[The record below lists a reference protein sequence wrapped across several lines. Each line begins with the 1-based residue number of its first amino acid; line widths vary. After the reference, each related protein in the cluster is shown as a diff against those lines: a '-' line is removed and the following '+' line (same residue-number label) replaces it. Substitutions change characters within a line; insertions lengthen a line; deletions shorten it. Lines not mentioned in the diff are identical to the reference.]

1 MAPRFFP
8 GRHLGL
14 GSRKEGVEV
23 TSLNGAASMLNTA
36 WRNRV
41 FYLFLLPMLILVS
54 VFGVFPILMSM
65 QMSLTDSGTSLS
77 GNPTYIWL
85 ENYRTIFSDPYFID
99 SLATTV
105 GFTVVIVPVSLLISL
120 AIALLITGKT
130 IRRGS
135 IFFRLAVFIPVVAPI
150 MATSVIWKWMYNA
163 DFGAVNEIL
172 SLVGMPDFAGL
183 SRPGTALL
191 SLGVFEVWKHIGLYI
206 VVFATNM
213 QLIDN
218 EMYEAAYIE
227 GANYPQRTW
236 YITIPE
242 LRPALSLNLVYATIQ
257 FLKTFTSA
265 LVMTRGGPNFA
276 TNFVSHYAYT
286 RFRIAEYGEAT
297 AMGTVLFVIVVL
309 ITLFARRLTSTT
321 EGRAV

>member
-1 MAPRFFP
+1 M
-8 GRHLGL
+8 
-14 GSRKEGVEV
+14 

>member
-1 MAPRFFP
+1 VNP
-8 GRHLGL
+8 GSGL
-14 GSRKEGVEV
+14 IGW
-23 TSLNGAASMLNTA
+23 AALV

-41 FYLFLLPMLILVS
+41 FYLFLLPMFALVT
-54 VFGVFPILMSM
+54 VFGVFPIGMSI

-77 GNPTYIWL
+77 GNPAYVWL
-85 ENYRTIFSDPYFID
+85 DNYRKIFSDPYFID
-99 SLATTV
+99 SLRTTV
-105 GFTVVIVPVSLLISL
+105 GFTLAIVPMSIALSLC
-120 AIALLITGKT
+120 IALLLSGRTV
-130 IRRGS
+130 RRGS
-135 IFFRLAVFIPVVAPI
+135 VFFRLAVFIPVVAPI

-163 DFGAVNEIL
+163 DFGAVNELLALLGI
-172 SLVGMPDFAGL
+172 PDFAGL
-183 SRPGTALL
+183 ARPGTALL
-191 SLGVFEVWKHIGLYI
+191 SLGIFEVWKHVGLYTVI
-206 VVFATNM
+206 FATNM
-213 QLIDN
+213 QLIDR
-218 EMYEAAYIE
+218 EMYEAAYLE

-297 AMGTVLFVIVVL
+297 AMGTVLFGIVIL
-309 ITLFARRLTSTT
+309 IALLARRLTSST
-321 EGRAV
+321 ERIGV

>member
-1 MAPRFFP
+1 
-8 GRHLGL
+8 
-14 GSRKEGVEV
+14 
-23 TSLNGAASMLNTA
+23 MLNTA

>member
-1 MAPRFFP
+1 MRP
-8 GRHLGL
+8 L
-14 GSRKEGVEV
+14 S
-23 TSLNGAASMLNTA
+23 GATTLVHTF

-41 FYLFLLPMLILVS
+41 FYLFLLPMLILVT
-54 VFGVFPILMSM
+54 VFGVLPILMSM

-99 SLATTV
+99 SLGTTV
-105 GFTVVIVPVSLLISL
+105 GFTVVIVPVSLVISL

-135 IFFRLAVFIPVVAPI
+135 VFFRLAVFIPVVAPI

-172 SLVGMPDFAGL
+172 GLVGMPDFAGL
-183 SRPGTALL
+183 ARPGTALL

-213 QLIDN
+213 QLIDS

-227 GANYPQRTW
+227 GANYGQRTW

-297 AMGTVLFVIVVL
+297 AMGTVLFVIVIL

-321 EGRAV
+321 AGRPV